1 MVTKAGKTVAK
12 KQAAVSSAKVRG
24 AASKMARDASKKEVT
39 PAAEW
44 KKPSKGVE
52 LEVPSGNVALVRPVG
67 MQAFLQKGIIP
78 NSLRDIAME
87 AISGKK
93 TAPQMKM
100 DDMSSEKI
108 EDMLVLFDSVTCY
121 CVIEPKVTPVPVWQ
135 NANPDGEYFT
145 NDERKV
151 GQVVPLPERDSEPLW
166 VDEVNLDDKIFIFQF
181 ACGGTR
187 SVEQFREEFSL
198 SLDAV
203 SRGQNLEE
211 NSE

>member
-100 DDMSSEKI
+100 DGMSPEKI

-121 CVIEPKVTPVPVWQ
+121 CVIEPKVNPVPTDTIIHPPDDDHKTEWEEVRVIPISSR
-135 NANPDGEYFT
+135 NPE
-145 NDERKV
+145 
-151 GQVVPLPERDSEPLW
+151 LLW

-187 SVEQFREEFSL
+187 NVEQFREEFSL
-198 SLDAV
+198 SMDAV
-203 SRGQNLEE
+203 LGGQNLEE

>member
-1 MVTKAGKTVAK
+1 MAVTKSGKTVAK
-12 KQAAVSSAKVRG
+12 KQAAVSAAKVRG
-24 AASKMARDASKKEVT
+24 AASKMAKDASKKEVT

-44 KKPSKGVE
+44 KKPSRGMEV
-52 LEVPSGNVALVRPVG
+52 EVPSGNVALVRPVG

-78 NSLRDIAME
+78 NSLRGIAME

-93 TAPQMKM
+93 KAPEMKM
-100 DDMSSEKI
+100 DDMSPEKI

-121 CVIEPKVTPVPVWQ
+121 CVIEPKVTPVPL
-135 NANPDGEYFT
+135 DDEGEPI
-145 NDERKV
+145 
-151 GQVVPLPERDSEPLW
+151 PLADRDSSELY

-187 SVEQFREEFSL
+187 NVEQFREEFSV
-198 SLDAV
+198 SLDAI
-203 SRGQNLEE
+203 SGGQNMAE

>member
-12 KQAAVSSAKVRG
+12 KQSAVSAAKVRG
-24 AASKMARDASKKEVT
+24 AAAKMARDASKKEVT

-67 MQAFLQKGIIP
+67 MQAFLQKGIVP

-93 TAPQMKM
+93 PAPQMKM
-100 DDMSSEKI
+100 DGMSPEKI
-108 EDMLVLFDSVTCY
+108 EDMLTLFDSVTCY
-121 CVIEPKVTPVPVWQ
+121 CVIEPKVTPVPMDTIVHP
-135 NANPDGEYFT
+135 ADDKHDGFWEET
-145 NDERKV
+145 RVIPVESRD
-151 GQVVPLPERDSEPLW
+151 PEKLY

-198 SLDAV
+198 SMDAL
-203 SRGQNLEE
+203 SGGQNLEE